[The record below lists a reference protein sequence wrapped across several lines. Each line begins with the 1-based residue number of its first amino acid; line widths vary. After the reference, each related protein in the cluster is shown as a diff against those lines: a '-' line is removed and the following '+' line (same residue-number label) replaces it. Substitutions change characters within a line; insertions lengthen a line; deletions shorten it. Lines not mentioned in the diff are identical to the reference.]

1 VVEFSVIVEPGQP
14 NDTDLDPALAVG
26 EVIDAFLLVPFADAH
41 PAEAQAEIEAY
52 IALGEVERE
61 RVAYR

>member
-1 VVEFSVIVEPGQP
+1 MVEFSVIVEPGHP

-52 IALGEVERE
+52 IALGEVK